1 MSILEC
7 YNTKIIPMRNGRGI
21 AGAHIKYK
29 RGDDGSDRVL
39 CVTPQFISGQEY
51 VISATNEDGRDD
63 DETFSFL
70 FLCMCFVF
78 SFSIFIYLYLYILYL
93 SYIVLCMCTHYNVN
107 QIINI
112 NIVVL
117 L

>member
-51 VISATNEDGRDD
+51 VISATNEDGKDD
-63 DETFSFL
+63 DETLTPFDFSETQFEGFTVSKEEAVVKPTL
-70 FLCMCFVF
+70 PTNPFVLHSNFRFRSRCFD
-78 SFSIFIYLYLYILYL
+78 I
-93 SYIVLCMCTHYNVN
+93 T
-107 QIINI
+107 
-112 NIVVL
+112 
-117 L
+117 

>member
-39 CVTPQFISGQEY
+39 CVTP
-51 VISATNEDGRDD
+51 V
-63 DETFSFL
+63 
-70 FLCMCFVF
+70 V
-78 SFSIFIYLYLYILYL
+78 
-93 SYIVLCMCTHYNVN
+93 SYNNRAVDFTLI
-107 QIINI
+107 
-112 NIVVL
+112 
-117 L
+117 